1 MTSSSAFQTDA
12 DIQER
17 LSSKQYR
24 EAFALL
30 LPRYRDKVFRLIFSM
45 LRDRALAEDCTQ
57 DVLLRVW
64 KALPGFAGQSQL
76 STWIYAIAKNGALSE
91 IRKRK
96 PTVSLDQ
103 NDDEDSYNPA
113 VAALAAPEADD
124 SATVSVGQLLDQLP
138 ERYRQAV
145 VLFYMED
152 KSYEQTATS
161 LGLPLGTVKALLHR
175 ARKRLIE
182 LTKEAEA
189 AAAGLSHEAAKRPF
203 TVGRRP
209 PGLAGWRAERRR
221 IARRSRP
228 IWRPAGCVSAA
239 CRNSRRWTRRWS
251 RPPRRCSS
259 SAGFD
264 QNLFAQIDAIDE
276 NKRLEARR
284 RLEQEW
290 QQQMQS
296 LSRNWRR
303 TLAFV
308 IPGIVGGIVLA
319 VALMSW
325 LDSSGITSNLVAQ
338 GAAELG
344 GRSIDYL
351 RLGITAVVGGALGT
365 AGRPLAGPAGRL
377 TPDPL

>member
-103 NDDEDSYNPA
+103 NDDEDGYNPA
-113 VAALAAPEADD
+113 VAALAAPETDD

-152 KSYEQTATS
+152 KSYDQTAAS

-182 LTKEAEA
+182 LNKEAEA
-189 AAAGLSHEAAKRPF
+189 ATAA
-203 TVGRRP
+203 
-209 PGLAGWRAERRR
+209 
-221 IARRSRP
+221 
-228 IWRPAGCVSAA
+228 
-239 CRNSRRWTRRWS
+239 
-251 RPPRRCSS
+251 
-259 SAGFD
+259 
-264 QNLFAQIDAIDE
+264 
-276 NKRLEARR
+276 
-284 RLEQEW
+284 
-290 QQQMQS
+290 
-296 LSRNWRR
+296 
-303 TLAFV
+303 
-308 IPGIVGGIVLA
+308 
-319 VALMSW
+319 
-325 LDSSGITSNLVAQ
+325 
-338 GAAELG
+338 
-344 GRSIDYL
+344 
-351 RLGITAVVGGALGT
+351 
-365 AGRPLAGPAGRL
+365 
-377 TPDPL
+377 

>member
-1 MTSSSAFQTDA
+1 MTSSSAFQADA
-12 DIQER
+12 DLLER
-17 LSSKQYR
+17 LQAKQYR

-124 SATVSVGQLLDQLP
+124 SATVSVGQMLDQLP

-152 KSYEQTATS
+152 KSYEQTAAS

-182 LTKEAEA
+182 LNKEAEA
-189 AAAGLSHEAAKRPF
+189 AATAA
-203 TVGRRP
+203 
-209 PGLAGWRAERRR
+209 
-221 IARRSRP
+221 
-228 IWRPAGCVSAA
+228 
-239 CRNSRRWTRRWS
+239 
-251 RPPRRCSS
+251 
-259 SAGFD
+259 
-264 QNLFAQIDAIDE
+264 
-276 NKRLEARR
+276 
-284 RLEQEW
+284 
-290 QQQMQS
+290 
-296 LSRNWRR
+296 
-303 TLAFV
+303 
-308 IPGIVGGIVLA
+308 
-319 VALMSW
+319 
-325 LDSSGITSNLVAQ
+325 
-338 GAAELG
+338 
-344 GRSIDYL
+344 
-351 RLGITAVVGGALGT
+351 
-365 AGRPLAGPAGRL
+365 
-377 TPDPL
+377 

>member
-1 MTSSSAFQTDA
+1 MTSSSATPADA
-12 DIQER
+12 DLLER
-17 LSSKQYR
+17 LRAKQYR

-45 LRDRALAEDCTQ
+45 LRDRALAEDTTQ
-57 DVLLRVW
+57 DVFLRIW
-64 KALPGFAGQSQL
+64 RALPGFAGQSQL

-124 SATVSVGQLLDQLP
+124 SATVSVSQLLDQLP

-189 AAAGLSHEAAKRPF
+189 AAA
-203 TVGRRP
+203 
-209 PGLAGWRAERRR
+209 
-221 IARRSRP
+221 
-228 IWRPAGCVSAA
+228 
-239 CRNSRRWTRRWS
+239 
-251 RPPRRCSS
+251 
-259 SAGFD
+259 
-264 QNLFAQIDAIDE
+264 
-276 NKRLEARR
+276 
-284 RLEQEW
+284 
-290 QQQMQS
+290 
-296 LSRNWRR
+296 
-303 TLAFV
+303 
-308 IPGIVGGIVLA
+308 
-319 VALMSW
+319 
-325 LDSSGITSNLVAQ
+325 
-338 GAAELG
+338 
-344 GRSIDYL
+344 
-351 RLGITAVVGGALGT
+351 
-365 AGRPLAGPAGRL
+365 
-377 TPDPL
+377 

>member
-1 MTSSSAFQTDA
+1 MTSSSAFQADA
-12 DIQER
+12 DLQER
-17 LSSKQYR
+17 LQAKQYR

-57 DVLLRVW
+57 DVLLRIW

-182 LTKEAEA
+182 LNKEAEA
-189 AAAGLSHEAAKRPF
+189 ATAA
-203 TVGRRP
+203 
-209 PGLAGWRAERRR
+209 
-221 IARRSRP
+221 
-228 IWRPAGCVSAA
+228 
-239 CRNSRRWTRRWS
+239 
-251 RPPRRCSS
+251 
-259 SAGFD
+259 
-264 QNLFAQIDAIDE
+264 
-276 NKRLEARR
+276 
-284 RLEQEW
+284 
-290 QQQMQS
+290 
-296 LSRNWRR
+296 
-303 TLAFV
+303 
-308 IPGIVGGIVLA
+308 
-319 VALMSW
+319 
-325 LDSSGITSNLVAQ
+325 
-338 GAAELG
+338 
-344 GRSIDYL
+344 
-351 RLGITAVVGGALGT
+351 
-365 AGRPLAGPAGRL
+365 
-377 TPDPL
+377 